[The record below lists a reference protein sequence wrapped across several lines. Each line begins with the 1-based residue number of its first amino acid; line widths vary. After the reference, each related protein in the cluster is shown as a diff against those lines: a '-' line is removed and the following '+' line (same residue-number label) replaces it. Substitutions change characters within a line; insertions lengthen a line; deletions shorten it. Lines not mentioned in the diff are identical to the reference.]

1 MLLRSL
7 TSRIDGQQRSQD
19 AAPFAVLFVDLN
31 NFKMVNDRLGHEA
44 GDRVLVEVATRLNEA
59 TRPGDLVAR
68 FAGDEFVL
76 MITELSSR
84 EAAEQVRLKLEAV
97 LSEPSQ
103 LIDLGGAELA
113 GLFGGA
119 IGLAMYPADG
129 DCADDL
135 IKHADQ
141 DMYERKR
148 QSHLKSA
155 S

>member
-1 MLLRSL
+1 M
-7 TSRIDGQQRSQD
+7 
-19 AAPFAVLFVDLN
+19 
-31 NFKMVNDRLGHEA
+31 
-44 GDRVLVEVATRLNEA
+44 EVATRLNKA

-76 MITELSSR
+76 MINELSSR
-84 EAAEQVRLKLEAV
+84 GAAEQVRLKLEAV
-97 LSEPSQ
+97 LREPSQ
-103 LIDLGGAELA
+103 QVDLAGADLA

-141 DMYERKR
+141 DMYE
-148 QSHLKSA
+148 
-155 S
+155 